1 MMTDVSSHFSCIGFP
16 VADMAAYWA
25 LARRAAA
32 QGVRLELADGSALV
46 RWQTGGGPEIWAQ
59 VDARGEVTG
68 ATPFFA
74 SGTAHRVAVTGLG
87 EDPDTPLEGWVDGW
101 MEPTED
107 DEPYSGVFPLRVTLV
122 DFALA
127 RPRLATLRGVVRLEI
142 AALAHEADLYPD
154 LTAYRNAPDDVYRPP
169 AETFA
174 ATAHAGVDD
183 TPGLQEASALIAGQ
197 VTQARLLIN
206 PVTEEPYWWVQ
217 VRTRGVVLHALAD
230 RDTLGRDPRPG
241 NVLLGSFW
249 LVGRTV

>member
-1 MMTDVSSHFSCIGFP
+1 MISGVSSHFSCIGFP

-32 QGVRLELADGSALV
+32 EGTRLELADGAALV
-46 RWQTGGGPEIWAQ
+46 RWQVGGGPEIWAQ
-59 VDARGEVTG
+59 VNARGEVMG

-74 SGTAHRVAVTGLG
+74 TGTPHRVALTGLG
-87 EDPDTPLEGWVDGW
+87 EDPDAPLEGWVDGW

-107 DEPYSGVFPLRVTLV
+107 DEPYSGAFPLRVTLV

-127 RPRLATLRGVVRLEI
+127 RQRLARRGGVIGLEI
-142 AALAHEADLYPD
+142 AALAHEADLYAD
-154 LTAYRNAPDDVYRPP
+154 LAAYRSAPGDVYRPP

-183 TPGLQEASALIAGQ
+183 APGLQEASALIAGQ
-197 VTQARLLIN
+197 VIQARLLVN
-206 PVTEEPYWWVQ
+206 PVTEEPYWWVRVQ
-217 VRTRGVVLHALAD
+217 TRGVVLHALAD
-230 RDTLGRDPRPG
+230 RDTLGGDPRPG